1 MKRTLKLIL
10 KISRITLAIVIIL
23 FTGVIIAFSIIN
35 YKISYEIPPVINIEL
50 YDNQNNKYLSYT
62 NGKKQSY
69 IKLENISENL
79 IDAFISIE
87 DKRYYEHQGVD
98 FIRIVGAIISDL
110 KSGSFK
116 EGASTITQQYV
127 RSLYLNNNK
136 TIKRKLYELL
146 IAMNIESKY
155 SKDTILEGY
164 LNTIYF
170 DHGIYGIE
178 DASLFYFG
186 KSASELS
193 ISESAI
199 LASIPKGPSI
209 YSPIKNPEN
218 NTSRKNLILKE
229 LLNDGKINEEEYI
242 NAISDNPKI
251 IGQNI
256 HTQNESAPYFQDMVI
271 EEIKQ
276 MGFLNDYL
284 YEGIKVYTT
293 LDSELNNTLLNY
305 TKQYLPNDE
314 IEISAYAIEPKTGKI
329 LAVIGGKDY
338 KQSTYNRATLSKRQP
353 GSTIKPFLYL
363 TALENG
369 FTQSTT
375 FISESTTFYFE
386 KQEYSPKNYHSIYP
400 NQEVSMVYA
409 IATSD
414 NIYAMKTH
422 LFLGPDKLA
431 DKLTSFNLGKD
442 IPAIPSLALGTFEV
456 TLEDLTNAYQ
466 ILANEGIK
474 KDSYM
479 IEKITTFDDK
489 ILYEKTPSS
498 GIEMASSDDVYL
510 LNSAM
515 TSVFDSNVCINIK
528 PTCARLSS
536 LISHTVSAK
545 TGSTNTDNIIV
556 GYNPNILLS
565 IWTGYDDNRLIAS
578 DETSFGKTI
587 WARTVETYLD
597 TNHYNEWYE
606 TPENIV
612 GISLN
617 PINGFYANMNQY
629 TKTLYFRKN
638 NIPWFIELLYKKEE

>member
-229 LLNDGKINEEEYI
+229 LLNDGKINEKEYI

-256 HTQNESAPYFQDMVI
+256 HTQNENAPYFQDMVI

-276 MGFLNDYL
+276 MGFLNEYL

-338 KQSTYNRATLSKRQP
+338 KQSSYNRATLSKRQP

-375 FISESTTFYFE
+375 FISEPTTFYFE

-466 ILANEGIK
+466 ILASEGIK

-597 TNHYNEWYE
+597 INHYNEWYE

>member
-186 KSASELS
+186 KSSSELS

-276 MGFLNDYL
+276 MGFLNEYL

-375 FISESTTFYFE
+375 FISEPTTFYFE

-536 LISHTVSAK
+536 LISHTISAK

-597 TNHYNEWYE
+597 NNHYNEWYE
-606 TPENIV
+606 TPESIV
-612 GISLN
+612 GVSLN
-617 PINGFYANMNQY
+617 PINGFYAHMNQY

>member
-1 MKRTLKLIL
+1 MKKTLKLIL
-10 KISRITLAIVIIL
+10 KISRISLAIVIIL

-79 IDAFISIE
+79 INAFISIE

-146 IAMNIESKY
+146 IAINIESKY

-178 DASLFYFG
+178 DASFFYFG
-186 KSASELS
+186 KSASDLT

-218 NTSRKNLILKE
+218 NTTRKNLILKE
-229 LLNDGKINEEEYI
+229 LFSDGKINQEEYLHAV
-242 NAISDNPKI
+242 NDNPKI

-256 HTQNESAPYFQDMVI
+256 HVQNESAPYFQDMVI
-271 EEIKQ
+271 DEIKK
-276 MGFLNDYL
+276 MGFLNEYL

-293 LDSELNNTLLNY
+293 LDSKLNSTLLNY

-329 LAVIGGKDY
+329 LTVIGGKDY
-338 KQSTYNRATLSKRQP
+338 KQSTFNRATLSKRQP

-375 FISESTTFYFE
+375 FISEPTTFYFE

-431 DKLTSFNLGKD
+431 EKLTSFNLGKN

-489 ILYEKTPSS
+489 ILYEKSPSI
-498 GIEMASSDDVYL
+498 GIEMANPDDVYL
-510 LNSAM
+510 LNTAM

-536 LISHTVSAK
+536 LITHTVSAK
-545 TGSTNTDNIIV
+545 TGSTNTDNVIV

-565 IWTGYDDNRLIAS
+565 IWTGFDDNRLIS
-578 DETSFGKTI
+578 NNETSFGKTI
-587 WARTVETYLD
+587 WARTVESYLD

-612 GISLN
+612 GVSLN

-638 NIPWFIELLYKKEE
+638 NIPWFIELLYKKDE

>member
-186 KSASELS
+186 KSASKLS

-276 MGFLNDYL
+276 MGFLNEYL

-375 FISESTTFYFE
+375 FISEPTTFYFE

-466 ILANEGIK
+466 ILASEGIK

-597 TNHYNEWYE
+597 INHYNEWYE

>member
-1 MKRTLKLIL
+1 MKKTLRIIL
-10 KISRITLAIVIIL
+10 KISRISLAIVIIA
-23 FTGVIIAFSIIN
+23 FTGIIIAFSIIN
-35 YKISYEIPPVINIEL
+35 YKLSYEIPPVINIEL
-50 YDNQNNKYLSYT
+50 YDNQNQKYLTYT

-69 IKLENISENL
+69 IKLENISQNL

-98 FIRIVGAIISDL
+98 FIRIIGAIISDL

-127 RSLYLNNNK
+127 RFLYLNNNK

-146 IAMNIESKY
+146 IAINIESKY

-186 KSASELS
+186 KSASNLS
-193 ISESAI
+193 VAESAI

-218 NTSRKNLILKE
+218 NTTRKNLILKE
-229 LLNDGKINEEEYI
+229 LLNDQKITTDEYLTALNETPELIGKTV
-242 NAISDNPKI
+242 
-251 IGQNI
+251 
-256 HTQNESAPYFQDMVI
+256 HTKNESAPYFQDMVI

-276 MGFLNDYL
+276 MGFLNEYL
-284 YEGIKVYTT
+284 YQGIKVYTT
-293 LDSELNNTLLNY
+293 LDSNLNKTLLTY
-305 TKQYLPNDE
+305 TNEYLPNRE
-314 IEISAYAIEPKTGKI
+314 IELSAYAIEPKTGKV

-338 KQSTYNRATLSKRQP
+338 KASTYNRATQSKRQP

-369 FTQSTT
+369 FTQATT
-375 FISESTTFYFE
+375 FLSEPTTFYFN

-400 NQEVSMVYA
+400 NQDVSMVYA

-422 LFLGPDKLA
+422 LFLGPEKLA
-431 DKLTSFNLGKD
+431 NKLKSFNLGNN

-474 KDSYM
+474 KDSYL
-479 IEKITTFDDK
+479 IEKITTFDDV
-489 ILYEKTPSS
+489 ILYEKS
-498 GIEMASSDDVYL
+498 ASAGVEYANRDDVFL
-510 LNSAM
+510 LNTAM
-515 TSVFDSNVCINIK
+515 TSVFDSNVSINIK
-528 PTCARLSS
+528 PTCARISS
-536 LISHTVSAK
+536 LMSHTVSAK
-545 TGSTNTDNIIV
+545 TGSTNTDNVIV
-556 GYNPNILLS
+556 GYNPNILLA
-565 IWTGYDDNRLIAS
+565 IWTGYDDNRTIKNN
-578 DETSFGKTI
+578 ETSFGKTI
-587 WARTVETYLD
+587 WARTVDNYLD
-597 TNHYNEWYE
+597 TNNYNDWYQ
-606 TPENIV
+606 TPENIIGV
-612 GISLN
+612 SLN
-617 PINGFYANMNQY
+617 PINGFYANIEQY

>member
-186 KSASELS
+186 KSATELS

-229 LLNDGKINEEEYI
+229 LLNDGKINEKEYI

-256 HTQNESAPYFQDMVI
+256 HTQNENAPYFQDMVI

-276 MGFLNDYL
+276 MGFLNEYL

-375 FISESTTFYFE
+375 FISEPTTFYFE

-466 ILANEGIK
+466 ILASEGIK

-597 TNHYNEWYE
+597 INHYNEWYE

>member
-276 MGFLNDYL
+276 MGFLNEYL

>member
-186 KSASELS
+186 KSATELS

-229 LLNDGKINEEEYI
+229 LLNDGKINEKEYI

-256 HTQNESAPYFQDMVI
+256 HTQNENAPYFQDMVI

-276 MGFLNDYL
+276 MGFLNEYL

-375 FISESTTFYFE
+375 FISE
-386 KQEYSPKNYHSIYP
+386 P
-400 NQEVSMVYA
+400 
-409 IATSD
+409 
-414 NIYAMKTH
+414 
-422 LFLGPDKLA
+422 GC
-431 DKLTSFNLGKD
+431 
-442 IPAIPSLALGTFEV
+442 
-456 TLEDLTNAYQ
+456 
-466 ILANEGIK
+466 
-474 KDSYM
+474 
-479 IEKITTFDDK
+479 
-489 ILYEKTPSS
+489 
-498 GIEMASSDDVYL
+498 L
-510 LNSAM
+510 LL
-515 TSVFDSNVCINIK
+515 SV
-528 PTCARLSS
+528 ARL
-536 LISHTVSAK
+536 
-545 TGSTNTDNIIV
+545 
-556 GYNPNILLS
+556 
-565 IWTGYDDNRLIAS
+565 
-578 DETSFGKTI
+578 
-587 WARTVETYLD
+587 
-597 TNHYNEWYE
+597 
-606 TPENIV
+606 
-612 GISLN
+612 
-617 PINGFYANMNQY
+617 
-629 TKTLYFRKN
+629 
-638 NIPWFIELLYKKEE
+638 